1 MSSSILYSRLSLL
14 SRFCFLGLFFNAVPV
29 YSNSESTY
37 ECVVREHQNP
47 STAQHSAIT
56 PAQSKPSACR
66 PEYVSKEVC
75 TYMHVAFGLF
85 AWSMEL
91 TPAQGSTPSTCRPEY
106 VSKEVCTYMHV
117 AFGLFAWSM
126 ELLHLQVACLR
137 QKSWAIY
144 DISHSNPFFFVSE
157 RRPPTTRSVIRFT
170 LGWVI
175 D

>member
-37 ECVVREHQNP
+37 ECVVRENQNP

-56 PAQSKPSACR
+56 PAQSKPSA
-66 PEYVSKEVC
+66 
-75 TYMHVAFGLF
+75 
-85 AWSMEL
+85 
-91 TPAQGSTPSTCRPEY
+91 CRPEY

>member
-1 MSSSILYSRLSLL
+1 MLYRYTATAKVRTSVLSVSIRT
-14 SRFCFLGLFFNAVPV
+14 RAQH
-29 YSNSESTY
+29 STAQ
-37 ECVVREHQNP
+37 H

>member
-1 MSSSILYSRLSLL
+1 MLYRYTATAKVRTSVLSVSIRT
-14 SRFCFLGLFFNAVPV
+14 RAQH
-29 YSNSESTY
+29 STAQ
-37 ECVVREHQNP
+37 H

-56 PAQSKPSACR
+56 PAQSKPSA
-66 PEYVSKEVC
+66 
-75 TYMHVAFGLF
+75 
-85 AWSMEL
+85 
-91 TPAQGSTPSTCRPEY
+91 CRPEY